1 MLAAGLARF
10 GTGFHRLVLAG
21 LTDSVEFERGG
32 FWRRALALLADAIIV
47 TVILQLLAFALYPL
61 SNGRVQFVSG
71 VAMLHC
77 DKLDA
82 VPKGV
87 TVPADFDATSITDC
101 RHTLFGLTSA
111 RIVTVAR
118 ATQNGAI
125 TTTKFISHSLDA
137 QGKPIVGPTLDGL
150 IWILLLAMRSAFD
163 RGSRGTPARRLCRVR
178 LSNAA
183 DGQSPPPAPT
193 VTRRYAVLTLPL
205 LPLLIW
211 SLMLQPIM
219 CAEAVASIW
228 LTLGMILPAVVLL
241 GAVGLAVVAII
252 QRRDT
257 WYDRFAGTSV
267 LALDR
272 DHAIIPA
279 VVTPPPLQPESGPAL
294 PALPEPAMAD
304 AAGAEFAPQA
314 LPPPLPKPPSANYLV
329 RHWRGELSLPKSY
342 WLNGFLGGLAIGVAI
357 VALNLAIRRDGDAQP
372 MLWLVSLISIWIIV
386 LLFTAWQAV
395 GIWRSATN
403 YRFAGN
409 RFWGGAAKTL
419 TVLGLLSTGYNG
431 LFVGAP
437 QIAGIYDIVA
447 GDALVGP
454 HQFRVVGN
462 GQVLEFSGG
471 ISFGVARELA
481 NFLGAMAN
489 VKTVQLNSL
498 GGRIL
503 EAQKMSD
510 MIRARGL
517 STYVV
522 QNCLS
527 ACTIVFLGGKE
538 RFLFETAKLGFHQ
551 PTFRGM
557 TAGNRRTMIANE
569 EARLQRLGLSA
580 AFAVRANAATP
591 SSMWYPD
598 KDELLREKVVTRIIA
613 PQPPKPAPPAWPQA
627 NAASPPAS
635 SVPAQDPAFPTPG
648 TVQIGGGTYET
659 RSVQLPADLVK
670 RLATSRPK
678 PPPAAASGTAAAT
691 GDQQ

>member
-357 VALNLAIRRDGDAQP
+357 VALTPRCTWIAYATASSSRHTISFAQP
-372 MLWLVSLISIWIIV
+372 LKQVPRRPIASSLFWRRREISQWKGLPIHPSKESGFESVAELKGTSMSLSKRILFGDDPADDAARAALRERARRLIE
-386 LLFTAWQAV
+386 LFTFRIPTRRRNRL
-395 GIWRSATN
+395 GIGPYWDPN
-403 YRFAGN
+403 WPGCVYR
-409 RFWGGAAKTL
+409 AAKELKVEHITINSHVC
-419 TVLGLLSTGYNG
+419 TQTQADADSIVTQAEVLYKASVESALKMAAEITGRS
-431 LFVGAP
+431 
-437 QIAGIYDIVA
+437 IES
-447 GDALVGP
+447 
-454 HQFRVVGN
+454 FR
-462 GQVLEFSGG
+462 SG
-471 ISFGVARELA
+471 RRQE
-481 NFLGAMAN
+481 
-489 VKTVQLNSL
+489 
-498 GGRIL
+498 R
-503 EAQKMSD
+503 
-510 MIRARGL
+510 
-517 STYVV
+517 
-522 QNCLS
+522 CLS
-527 ACTIVFLGGKE
+527 
-538 RFLFETAKLGFHQ
+538 
-551 PTFRGM
+551 
-557 TAGNRRTMIANE
+557 
-569 EARLQRLGLSA
+569 
-580 AFAVRANAATP
+580 
-591 SSMWYPD
+591 
-598 KDELLREKVVTRIIA
+598 
-613 PQPPKPAPPAWPQA
+613 
-627 NAASPPAS
+627 
-635 SVPAQDPAFPTPG
+635 
-648 TVQIGGGTYET
+648 
-659 RSVQLPADLVK
+659 
-670 RLATSRPK
+670 
-678 PPPAAASGTAAAT
+678 
-691 GDQQ
+691 